1 MTNRKKVYFIISFGL
16 GLILTTAIM
25 VVLLFISDPEYGR
38 SRIESIRINNPQ
50 IFDLARNIAMATSG
64 ENTRSKSSKSLPI
77 LKLELSGNDLTHL
90 SDLYTRYLEGR
101 EGVDYYINNNVWRR
115 ASLKYKGRKYQ
126 IKFKSHGKFPDGHHE
141 GKHYSLSIKLLDG
154 KLINNY

>member
-50 IFDLARNIAMATSG
+50 IFDYKKGMTVRDAVILASG
-64 ENTRSKSSKSLPI
+64 FNANANKSDI
-77 LKLELSGNDLTHL
+77 
-90 SDLYTRYLEGR
+90 
-101 EGVDYYINNNVWRR
+101 I
-115 ASLKYKGRKYQ
+115 
-126 IKFKSHGKFPDGHHE
+126 
-141 GKHYSLSIKLLDG
+141 
-154 KLINNY
+154 